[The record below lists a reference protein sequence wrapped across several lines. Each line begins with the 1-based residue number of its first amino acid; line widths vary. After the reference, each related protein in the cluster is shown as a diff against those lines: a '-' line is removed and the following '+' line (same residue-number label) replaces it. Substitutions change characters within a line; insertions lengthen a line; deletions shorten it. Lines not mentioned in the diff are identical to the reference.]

1 MKRITKTLALILAM
15 LLLFAGCGAKEEA
28 TGKEITVKIEF
39 DTSTVEYEGEL
50 SGKTLEVKVAEGT
63 SVFDA
68 TKKACEENSLEFNYD
83 DSATVFITGIGDLNM
98 GDLAATDGWIFTLN
112 GEEIW
117 EESTKVT
124 LKENDVIT
132 WQFMIW

>member
-1 MKRITKTLALILAM
+1 MKTAKVFA
-15 LLLFAGCGAKEEA
+15 LLLAVILLIAGCGAKEEG
-28 TGKEITVKIEF
+28 GKEITVKVQF
-39 DTSTVEYEGEL
+39 DTSAVEYEGEL
-50 SGKTLEVKVAEGT
+50 KDKALEVKVTEGT

-68 TKKACEENSLEFNYD
+68 TKKACEENSLEFKYD

-98 GDLAATDGWIFTLN
+98 GDMADSDGWVYTVN

-117 EESTKVT
+117 EEASKVALNEGDT
-124 LKENDVIT
+124 VT